1 MKSELAKKL
10 KEVLDNMSQ
19 EQFDMEWNAIS
30 ALNMEGPTFEEAIE
44 YFSIPDASASS
55 FVLAQENQYN
65 QPIVAGEN
73 NYALLAA

>member
-30 ALNMEGPTFEEAIE
+30 SLNMEGPTFEEATE
-44 YFSIPDASASS
+44 YFSIPDSNASS
-55 FVLAQENQYN
+55 FVLAQERQFS
-65 QPIVAGEN
+65 QPIIAGEN
-73 NYALLAA
+73 NYALAA

>member
-30 ALNMEGPTFEEAIE
+30 SLNMEGPTFAEATE
-44 YFSIPDASASS
+44 YFSIPDSSASS
-55 FVLAQENQYN
+55 FILAQESQFN
-65 QPIVAGEN
+65 QPIEAGEN
-73 NYALLAA
+73 NYALAA

>member
-30 ALNMEGPTFEEAIE
+30 SLNFKN
-44 YFSIPDASASS
+44 F
-55 FVLAQENQYN
+55 
-65 QPIVAGEN
+65 
-73 NYALLAA
+73 

>member
-44 YFSIPDASASS
+44 YYLLVASS
-55 FVLAQENQYN
+55 ITSKSEIIDKDKLKE
-65 QPIVAGEN
+65 
-73 NYALLAA
+73 LLEKIL